1 MTGNSNN
8 LNQEKLSLILK
19 NIELLVQLMK
29 IELNEKSNIISLTD
43 LFGEN
48 AHDNINYEPDY
59 FEEE

>member
-1 MTGNSNN
+1 MIGNSDNR
-8 LNQEKLSLILK
+8 NQEKLSLILK

-29 IELNEKSNIISLTD
+29 MELNEKSNIISLTD

-48 AHDNINYEPDY
+48 AAANINYDPDY